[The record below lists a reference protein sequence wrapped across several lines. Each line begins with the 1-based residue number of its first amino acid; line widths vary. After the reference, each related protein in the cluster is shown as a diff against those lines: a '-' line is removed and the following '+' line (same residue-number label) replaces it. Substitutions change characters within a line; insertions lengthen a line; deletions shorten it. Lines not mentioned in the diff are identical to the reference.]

1 MRRGSL
7 RRGWCKLMTGDT
19 RLGILGNRFLGC
31 VGGSR
36 LRWRA
41 SNRLFV
47 PAVLLVR
54 RRSRARCGHVRLRYH
69 RAGHSFRRG
78 LSAQHGGSS
87 SRPVEPARAREWG
100 RVPGTPRDHRRER
113 GGDGGDISRRE
124 GNGARG
130 ERRVL
135 DSPIPPSRGEYRAGH
150 QGEGARHRWA
160 HRPGGYRANTG
171 GRIVSGLIVLAVLA
185 FVVFIVAARSVRIIP
200 QSRVAIIQRLG
211 RYHRTAES
219 GLTLV
224 VPVVDKMLPKT
235 DLREQVIAFQ
245 PQAVITNDNV
255 GMQISTVV
263 YYQVVDARA
272 SEYEVANFGLALEQ
286 ITQTTL
292 RNVIGNLILDKTLT
306 SRDEINAKLRT
317 VLDEVTEK
325 WGIRVTRVELKEII
339 PPRDIQQAMEKQMQ
353 AERTRR
359 AAILTAEGDKRAAI
373 LKSEGE
379 KESAILRAEGEAE
392 AYRNVQ
398 AAQIEMTGKLFER
411 LERSDLSPES
421 LRYLYLKA
429 LPEMAK
435 GPASKLFVVP
445 SEIQDFAGKLGALA
459 GGASLATE
467 DGPQDEGEQRRIQAR
482 GADPNGELPARREN
496 QL

>member
-1 MRRGSL
+1 
-7 RRGWCKLMTGDT
+7 MTG
-19 RLGILGNRFLGC
+19 
-31 VGGSR
+31 
-36 LRWRA
+36 
-41 SNRLFV
+41 
-47 PAVLLVR
+47 
-54 RRSRARCGHVRLRYH
+54 
-69 RAGHSFRRG
+69 
-78 LSAQHGGSS
+78 
-87 SRPVEPARAREWG
+87 
-100 RVPGTPRDHRRER
+100 
-113 GGDGGDISRRE
+113 
-124 GNGARG
+124 
-130 ERRVL
+130 
-135 DSPIPPSRGEYRAGH
+135 
-150 QGEGARHRWA
+150 
-160 HRPGGYRANTG
+160 
-171 GRIVSGLIVLAVLA
+171 LIGLAVLA
-185 FVVFIVAARSVRIIP
+185 LVVFLVAARAVRIIP
-200 QSRVAIIQRLG
+200 QSRVAIVQRFG

-224 VPVVDKMLPKT
+224 VPIMDRMLPKT
-235 DLREQVIAFQ
+235 DLREQVVAFQ
-245 PQAVITNDNV
+245 PQAVITSDNV

-272 SEYEVANFGLALEQ
+272 AEYEVANFNLALEQ

-359 AAILTAEGDKRAAI
+359 AAILTAEGDKASAILRAEGDQRAAV
-373 LKSEGE
+373 
-379 KESAILRAEGEAE
+379 LRAEGEAE

-411 LERSDLSPES
+411 LESSDLSPES
-421 LRYLYLKA
+421 LRYLYLRA

-445 SEIQDFAGKLGALA
+445 SEIQDLAGK
-459 GGASLATE
+459 
-467 DGPQDEGEQRRIQAR
+467 
-482 GADPNGELPARREN
+482 
-496 QL
+496 

>member
-1 MRRGSL
+1 MTSL
-7 RRGWCKLMTGDT
+7 IG
-19 RLGILGNRFLGC
+19 
-31 VGGSR
+31 
-36 LRWRA
+36 
-41 SNRLFV
+41 
-47 PAVLLVR
+47 
-54 RRSRARCGHVRLRYH
+54 
-69 RAGHSFRRG
+69 
-78 LSAQHGGSS
+78 
-87 SRPVEPARAREWG
+87 
-100 RVPGTPRDHRRER
+100 
-113 GGDGGDISRRE
+113 
-124 GNGARG
+124 
-130 ERRVL
+130 
-135 DSPIPPSRGEYRAGH
+135 
-150 QGEGARHRWA
+150 
-160 HRPGGYRANTG
+160 
-171 GRIVSGLIVLAVLA
+171 LAVLA
-185 FVVFIVAARSVRIIP
+185 LVVFLVAARAVRIIP
-200 QSRVAIIQRLG
+200 QSRVAIVQRFG

-224 VPVVDKMLPKT
+224 VPIMDRMLPKT
-235 DLREQVIAFQ
+235 DLREQVVAFQ
-245 PQAVITNDNV
+245 PQAVITSDNV

-272 SEYEVANFGLALEQ
+272 AEYEVANFNLALEQ

-379 KESAILRAEGEAE
+379 KESSILRAEGDQRAAVLRAEGEAE

-411 LERSDLSPES
+411 LESSDLSPES

-445 SEIQDFAGKLGALA
+445 SEIQDLAGTLGALA
-459 GGASLATE
+459 GGASLAGE
-467 DGPQDEGEQRRIQAR
+467 DGPQVEGEQRRLQPR
-482 GADPNGELPARREN
+482 SADPNGELPARREN
-496 QL
+496 QM

>member
-1 MRRGSL
+1 
-7 RRGWCKLMTGDT
+7 MTG
-19 RLGILGNRFLGC
+19 
-31 VGGSR
+31 
-36 LRWRA
+36 
-41 SNRLFV
+41 
-47 PAVLLVR
+47 
-54 RRSRARCGHVRLRYH
+54 
-69 RAGHSFRRG
+69 
-78 LSAQHGGSS
+78 
-87 SRPVEPARAREWG
+87 
-100 RVPGTPRDHRRER
+100 
-113 GGDGGDISRRE
+113 
-124 GNGARG
+124 
-130 ERRVL
+130 
-135 DSPIPPSRGEYRAGH
+135 
-150 QGEGARHRWA
+150 
-160 HRPGGYRANTG
+160 
-171 GRIVSGLIVLAVLA
+171 LIGLAVLA
-185 FVVFIVAARSVRIIP
+185 LVVFLVAARAVRIIP
-200 QSRVAIIQRLG
+200 QSRAAIVQRFG

-224 VPVVDKMLPKT
+224 VPIMDRMLPKT
-235 DLREQVIAFQ
+235 DLREQVVAFQ
-245 PQAVITNDNV
+245 PQAVITSDNV

-272 SEYEVANFGLALEQ
+272 AEYEVANFNLALEQ

-359 AAILTAEGDKRAAI
+359 ASILTAEGDKRAAI
-373 LKSEGE
+373 LRAEGE
-379 KESAILRAEGEAE
+379 QKAAVLRAEGEAA

-398 AAQIEMTGKLFER
+398 AAQIEMTGALFER
-411 LERSDLSPES
+411 LENSDLSPES

-445 SEIQDFAGKLGALA
+445 SEIQDLAGKLGALA
-459 GGASLATE
+459 GGASLASE
-467 DGPQDEGEQRRIQAR
+467 DEGEQSRIQAR
-482 GADPNGELPARREN
+482 GAGPNGELPARRAN
-496 QL
+496 P